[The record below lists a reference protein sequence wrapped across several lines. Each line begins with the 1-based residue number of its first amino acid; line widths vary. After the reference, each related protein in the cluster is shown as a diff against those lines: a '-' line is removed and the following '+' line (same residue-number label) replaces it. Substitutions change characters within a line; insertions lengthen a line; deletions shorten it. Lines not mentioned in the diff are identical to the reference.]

1 MIILMLDM
9 DGVLLESRGYHKALV
24 ETLRLVGQ
32 ALGFQN
38 ATLAPEE
45 IAAFEAAGITSEW
58 ESSAACVALMLLSLW
73 QVDEE
78 ARLPAD
84 LLSPQRK
91 FDGLELP
98 DFGAFA
104 RSLSAPDLEHLLP
117 LTKAEKK
124 ILDQANGLNP
134 DQTKTIQNLIRNA
147 ASAQHSLTHRIFQ
160 ELVLGSQTYA
170 EIYPYHSMLNAD
182 SFLLKFDYPNLPPQ
196 VAAGLA
202 TWLTSGDRQAVIFTL
217 RPSQPPPGIFCTR
230 EAELGAALCGLKGL
244 PIAGL
249 GGILWLAERRRL
261 APDNFGKPSPVHAL
275 TALRLAL
282 NDSLESALQAAAS
295 LALDNEIDAGWLALD
310 QAQVY
315 IFEDTVRGLTS
326 LQLGRDLLRQKNIDF
341 QVSAFGITA
350 NPSKR
355 AALESAGATVYPALS
370 PALLAAGIAD

>member
-32 ALGFQN
+32 TLGFQN
-38 ATLAPEE
+38 ATLTPAD

-58 ESSAACVALMLLSLW
+58 ESSAACVALMLLRLW

-84 LLSPQRK
+84 LLSPRRK
-91 FDGLELP
+91 SDGLELP

-104 RSLSAPDLEHLLP
+104 RKLSTPDLTHMLP
-117 LTKAEKK
+117 LLRAEKM
-124 ILDQANGLNP
+124 ILDEADGLNP
-134 DQTKTIQNLIRNA
+134 DQIQTIRNLIRNA

-170 EIYPYHSMLNAD
+170 EIYPYRSMLNTG
-182 SFLLKFDYPNLPPQ
+182 SFLLKFDYPNLSPQ

-202 TWLTSGDRQAVIFTL
+202 NWLTTGERQAVIFTL
-217 RPSQPPPGIFCTR
+217 RPSQPPPGIFCTP
-230 EAELGAALCGLKGL
+230 EAEIGAALCGLKQL

-249 GGILWLAERRRL
+249 GGILWLAECRRL
-261 APDNFGKPSPVHAL
+261 APEHFGKPSPVHAL
-275 TALRLAL
+275 TALRQAL
-282 NDSLESALQAAAS
+282 GDSLESALQAAAG
-295 LALDNEIDAGWLALD
+295 LALDHEIDDTWEALD

-326 LQLGRDLLRQKNIDF
+326 LQSARDALHHKNIDLK
-341 QVSAFGITA
+341 VSAFGITA

-355 AALESAGATVYPALS
+355 AALESAGAAVYPTLLE
-370 PALLAAGIAD
+370 ALLVAGILN

>member
-24 ETLRLVGQ
+24 ENLHLVGQ

-38 ATLAPEE
+38 ATLTAED
-45 IAAFEAAGITSEW
+45 IDAFEAAGITSEW
-58 ESSAACVALMLLSLW
+58 ESSAACVALMLLRLW

-84 LLSPQRK
+84 LLSPGRK
-91 FDGLELP
+91 SDGLESP

-104 RSLSAPDLEHLLP
+104 RSLSAPDLGHMLP

-170 EIYPYHSMLNAD
+170 EIYPYRSMLNTD
-182 SFLLKFDYPNLPPQ
+182 SFLLKFDYPNLSPQ

-202 TWLTSGDRQAVIFTL
+202 NWLTPGDRQAVIFTL
-217 RPSQPPPGIFCTR
+217 RPSQPPPGIFCTP
-230 EAELGAALCGLKGL
+230 EAEIGAALCGLRGL

-282 NDSLESALQAAAS
+282 GDPLESALQAAAG
-295 LALDNEIDAGWLALD
+295 LALDNEIDDSWAALH
-310 QAQVY
+310 QAQIY

-326 LQLGRDLLRQKNIDF
+326 LQTGRDLLNQKNIEL
-341 QVSAFGITA
+341 QISAFGITA

-355 AALESAGATVYPALS
+355 AALESAGAAVYPTLPEALW
-370 PALLAAGIAD
+370 AAGVLN